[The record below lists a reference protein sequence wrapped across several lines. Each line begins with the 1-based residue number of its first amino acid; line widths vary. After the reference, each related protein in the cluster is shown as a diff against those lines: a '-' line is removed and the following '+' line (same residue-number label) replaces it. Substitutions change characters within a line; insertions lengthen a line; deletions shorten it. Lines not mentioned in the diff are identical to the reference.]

1 MMHQPAVDTGF
12 QDWSY
17 AFGWRTKLVDGEP
30 SVRHGGDSSNFHS
43 DLAFSPTRGWGVAIV
58 TNYTGAPI
66 VHLVGEPQNEVLR
79 MVSGYDTGYAAQDTS
94 GFVIVVWGLII
105 LLATLNTVLWGIFY
119 WRRWQRDR
127 QLRLVWH
134 LILPLALDLLLL
146 WLILMFVPNLLEGT
160 LPVLLVFAPDL
171 SLILL
176 VCAAVVGLTAV
187 AQVVVCIAFARRSIS
202 ETKGPAQ
209 PV

>member
-1 MMHQPAVDTGF
+1 MDTGF

-105 LLATLNTVLWGIFY
+105 LLATLNTVL
-119 WRRWQRDR
+119 
-127 QLRLVWH
+127 
-134 LILPLALDLLLL
+134 
-146 WLILMFVPNLLEGT
+146 
-160 LPVLLVFAPDL
+160 
-171 SLILL
+171 
-176 VCAAVVGLTAV
+176 
-187 AQVVVCIAFARRSIS
+187 
-202 ETKGPAQ
+202 
-209 PV
+209 